1 MSASPQPPT
10 SRPPDALLGLSGT
23 SLIAISSVLFAG
35 MAVLARLVAGK
46 VPVGQL
52 VVIRFVIGLLGVG
65 SLFLVRGKGPRAPRP
80 FLWMLRGLFGG
91 LAVYFYF
98 VAIEQLGVGPATVL
112 NYSAPIHAALFGVI
126 FLRERV
132 TPHLVSGLAIATCG
146 AALVVTG
153 TLDLSKPFS
162 LGPGV
167 LAGLA
172 SAVFSGAAMAVIRSL
187 RSDTDAATVFF
198 SFCLFGCIVGSL
210 FSGGRWEPLTSE
222 TMWPALGVGLLSLV
236 AQLLFTHAFAYVT
249 AAVGAATT
257 QLTPAISW
265 LLAVWLMDEPVKPIT
280 AVGAFVCV
288 AGVLWGVSAG
298 RLVPVAGVSPERR
311 SL

>member
-1 MSASPQPPT
+1 
-10 SRPPDALLGLSGT
+10 L
-23 SLIAISSVLFAG
+23 VL
-35 MAVLARLVAGK
+35 
-46 VPVGQL
+46 
-52 VVIRFVIGLLGVG
+52 IRFVVGLVGVA
-65 SLFLVRGKGPRAPRP
+65 SLFLVRRKGPRVPRP
-80 FLWMLRGLFGG
+80 WHWALRGLFGG

-98 VAIEQLGVGPATVL
+98 LAIEQLGVGPATVL
-112 NYSAPIHAALFGVI
+112 NYSAPIHAALFGVL

-132 TPHLVSGLAIATCG
+132 TPHLASGLLVATCG

-153 TLDLSKPFS
+153 TLDFS
-162 LGPGV
+162 QSLRLGPGV

-198 SFCLFGCIVGSL
+198 SFCLFGSVVGAL
-210 FSGGRWEPLTSE
+210 FSGGRWEPLTPE
-222 TMWPALGVGLLSLV
+222 TLWPALGVGVLSLI
-236 AQLLFTHAFAYVT
+236 AQLLFTHAFADVT

-265 LLAVWLMDEPVKPIT
+265 VLAVWLLGEPVKPLT
-280 AVGAFVCV
+280 ALGAFICV
-288 AGVLWGVSAG
+288 AGVLWGVSSGRSLANEESRAG
-298 RLVPVAGVSPERR
+298 RR